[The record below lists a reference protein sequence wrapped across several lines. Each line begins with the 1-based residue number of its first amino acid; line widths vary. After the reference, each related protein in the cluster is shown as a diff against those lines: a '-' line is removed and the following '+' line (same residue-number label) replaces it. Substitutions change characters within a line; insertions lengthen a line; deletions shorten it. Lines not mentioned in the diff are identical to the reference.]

1 MPVNPPKTKK
11 TKQTKLMKENKGK
24 PRRSNTNIA
33 QKMEKIQMKLKDML
47 EVY

>member
-1 MPVNPPKTKK
+1 
-11 TKQTKLMKENKGK
+11 MKENKRK

-33 QKMEKIQMKLKDML
+33 QKMEKIQMKLKVML